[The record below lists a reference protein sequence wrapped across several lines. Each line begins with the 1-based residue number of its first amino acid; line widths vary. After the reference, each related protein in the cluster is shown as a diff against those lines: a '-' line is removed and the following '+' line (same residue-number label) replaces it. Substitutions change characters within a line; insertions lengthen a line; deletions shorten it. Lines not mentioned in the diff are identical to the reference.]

1 MEKELEIIEQLK
13 HKLKYLLPIKD
24 LEIDIEVEKP
34 IVNKL
39 LPDLI
44 MHVAYSN
51 LKFDLVGEVLAQYS
65 SSVLKAKIAALKS
78 YVNHDK
84 ALVPIIIAEY
94 LSPERREQCRDEGVY
109 YLDLSGNVFIKHKSL
124 YIERIGFPNL
134 YPEKRNG
141 RGVFSDKASIILREA
156 FKNIKKQWGVRE
168 LARSIGLDPGFV
180 SRMVRELEKRNY
192 IYRKD
197 SKFMFQDTESI
208 LKDWVH
214 EYDLKKNKEV
224 RFFCL
229 SKGPGEILE
238 KIRRIKIPEKIK
250 YAFGFHAGANLI
262 SPYAVY
268 NEVHIYIRD
277 KDNIKWFVKNLEL
290 REVEEGANIIFL
302 LPFYKYSVFYEIQ
315 KREGLNIVSD
325 LQLYLDLYK
334 YPIRGIEQAEH
345 IYESRLKN
353 YLKG

>member
-1 MEKELEIIEQLK
+1 
-13 HKLKYLLPIKD
+13 
-24 LEIDIEVEKP
+24 
-34 IVNKL
+34 
-39 LPDLI
+39 
-44 MHVAYSN
+44 
-51 LKFDLVGEVLAQYS
+51 
-65 SSVLKAKIAALKS
+65 
-78 YVNHDK
+78 
-84 ALVPIIIAEY
+84 
-94 LSPERREQCRDEGVY
+94 
-109 YLDLSGNVFIKHKSL
+109 
-124 YIERIGFPNL
+124 
-134 YPEKRNG
+134 
-141 RGVFSDKASIILREA
+141 
-156 FKNIKKQWGVRE
+156 
-168 LARSIGLDPGFV
+168 
-180 SRMVRELEKRNY
+180 MVRELEKRNY

>member
-1 MEKELEIIEQLK
+1 MEKELQIIKE
-13 HKLKYLLPIKD
+13 LKYRVKKLIPIKD
-24 LEIDIEVEKP
+24 LEIQIEVEKS
-34 IVNKL
+34 IGKKL
-39 LPDLI
+39 MPDLI
-44 MHVAYSN
+44 MHVIYSN
-51 LKFDLVGEVLAQYS
+51 LEFDLAGEVIAQYS

-78 YVNHDK
+78 YVSHDK
-84 ALVPIIIAEY
+84 DLVPIIIAEY

-109 YLDLSGNVFIKHKSL
+109 YLDLSGNIFIKHKSL

-134 YPEKRNG
+134 YPEKRKG

-156 FKNIKKQWGVRE
+156 FKDIKKQWGVRE

-180 SRMVRELEKRNY
+180 SRMAKELEKRNY
-192 IYRKD
+192 ISRKD
-197 SKFMFQDTESI
+197 SKFRLQDPESI

-214 EYDLKKNKEV
+214 EYDYKKNKEV

-238 KIRRIKIPEKIK
+238 KIKRLRIPEKIK

-268 NEVHIYIRD
+268 NELHIYIQD
-277 KDNIKWFVKNLEL
+277 KDSIKWFVKNLEL
-290 REVEEGANIIFL
+290 REVEEGANLIFL
-302 LPFYKYSVFYEIQ
+302 LPFYKNSVFYDKQ
-315 KREGLNIVSD
+315 KVKNLNIVSD

>member
-1 MEKELEIIEQLK
+1 MEKELEIIKKLK
-13 HKLKYLLPIKD
+13 HRAKDLLPIKN
-24 LEIDIEVEKP
+24 LEIKVEVQKP
-34 IVNKL
+34 IANKL
-39 LPDLI
+39 MPDLI
-44 MHVAYSN
+44 MHVVYSN
-51 LKFDLVGEVLAQYS
+51 LKFDLVGEVIAQYS

-78 YVNHDK
+78 YVNYDR
-84 ALVPIIIAEY
+84 ALVPIIISEY
-94 LSPERREQCRDEGVY
+94 LSRERRKQCRDEGVY

-124 YIERIGFPNL
+124 YVERIGFPNL

-156 FKNIKKQWGVRE
+156 FKGIKKQWGVRE
-168 LARSIGLDPGFV
+168 LARSVGLDPGFV
-180 SRMVRELEKRNY
+180 SRMIRELEKRNY

-197 SKFMFQDTESI
+197 SRFMFQDPESI
-208 LKDWVH
+208 LKDWVY
-214 EYDLKKNKEV
+214 EYDFRKNKEV
-224 RFFCL
+224 KFFCL

-238 KIRRIKIPEKIK
+238 KIKRIKIPEKIK

-268 NEVHIYIRD
+268 NEVHIYISD
-277 KDNIKWFVKNLEL
+277 KGNIKWFAKNLEL
-290 REVEEGANIIFL
+290 KEVKEGANIIFL
-302 LPFYKYSVFYEIQ
+302 LPFYRYSVFHDIQ
-315 KREGLNIVSD
+315 KIEGLNIVSD

-345 IYESRLKN
+345 IYESRLKR

>member
-134 YPEKRNG
+134 YPEKRN
-141 RGVFSDKASIILREA
+141 
-156 FKNIKKQWGVRE
+156 
-168 LARSIGLDPGFV
+168 
-180 SRMVRELEKRNY
+180 
-192 IYRKD
+192 
-197 SKFMFQDTESI
+197 
-208 LKDWVH
+208 LKT
-214 EYDLKKNKEV
+214 
-224 RFFCL
+224 
-229 SKGPGEILE
+229 
-238 KIRRIKIPEKIK
+238 
-250 YAFGFHAGANLI
+250 
-262 SPYAVY
+262 
-268 NEVHIYIRD
+268 
-277 KDNIKWFVKNLEL
+277 
-290 REVEEGANIIFL
+290 
-302 LPFYKYSVFYEIQ
+302 
-315 KREGLNIVSD
+315 
-325 LQLYLDLYK
+325 
-334 YPIRGIEQAEH
+334 
-345 IYESRLKN
+345 
-353 YLKG
+353 

>member
-1 MEKELEIIEQLK
+1 MEKELQIIKE
-13 HKLKYLLPIKD
+13 LKYRVKKLIPIKD
-24 LEIDIEVEKP
+24 LEIQIEVEKS
-34 IVNKL
+34 IGKKL
-39 LPDLI
+39 MPDLI
-44 MHVAYSN
+44 MHVIYSN
-51 LKFDLVGEVLAQYS
+51 LEFDLAGEVIAQYS

-78 YVNHDK
+78 YVSHDK
-84 ALVPIIIAEY
+84 DLVPIIIAEY

-109 YLDLSGNVFIKHKSL
+109 YLDLSGNIFIKHKSL

-134 YPEKRNG
+134 YPEKRKG

-156 FKNIKKQWGVRE
+156 FKDIKKQWGVRE

-180 SRMVRELEKRNY
+180 SRMAKELEKRNY
-192 IYRKD
+192 ISRKD
-197 SKFMFQDTESI
+197 SKFRLQDPESI

-214 EYDLKKNKEV
+214 EYDYKKNKEI

-238 KIRRIKIPEKIK
+238 KIKRLRIPEKIK

-268 NEVHIYIRD
+268 NELHIYIQD
-277 KDNIKWFVKNLEL
+277 KDSIKWFVKNLEL
-290 REVEEGANIIFL
+290 REVEEGANLIFL
-302 LPFYKYSVFYEIQ
+302 LPFYKNSVFYDKQ
-315 KREGLNIVSD
+315 KVKNLNIVSD